1 MHTTVENSNRV
12 RHAFAHR
19 ASAAPARLG
28 MSIFEGSGAF
38 NFNDFCLQVSRG
50 MSAASAASEHG
61 KDKNDKNQ
69 IRMQQVRAMRDLV
82 AQGYAYAVDI
92 RVDAAAAMG
101 DARFVSRMAQIAFDL
116 TGDRA
121 IASAVC
127 RGGYSELSSSAAQL
141 RQSLASCLVAFA
153 LLKRGHKIAVRND
166 RVVVLTQSERAAE
179 RVLGSLSRLD
189 NGCAACAIADS
200 ACVVDC
206 GSLDIDGLSYQCVGD
221 SIEVMASVEFER
233 RFRECAKHVLARSSS
248 MPMAERRRRLRM
260 LVSGAAEV
268 LALAENGAE
277 VARSLNEWL
286 RSRVALVLWKNWKLY
301 RTKVTELMRL
311 GATEGEARSIAAAR
325 KGHWPMAESSAL
337 KHFLSY
343 SVLASDGFA
352 FFPMFKAV
360 GA

>member
-1 MHTTVENSNRV
+1 MHTTVENSKRV

-28 MSIFEGSGAF
+28 MPIFEGSGAF

-61 KDKNDKNQ
+61 KDKNDKNK
-69 IRMQQVRAMRDLV
+69 IRMQQVSAMRGLV

-92 RVDAAAAMG
+92 RVDADTAMG

-127 RGGYSELSSSAAQL
+127 MGGCGGTSSPAAQL
-141 RQSLASCLVAFA
+141 RWSLASCLVAFD
-153 LLKRGHKIAVRND
+153 LLKRGHKIVVWND
-166 RVVVLTQSERAAE
+166 RVVVLTRSERAAE
-179 RVLGSLSRLD
+179 RVLASLCRLD
-189 NGCAACAIADS
+189 NGCVACAIADS
-200 ACVVDC
+200 TCVVDC
-206 GSLDIDGLSYQCVGD
+206 GSLDVDGLSYRYVDG
-221 SIEVMASVEFER
+221 SVEVVASAEFER
-233 RFRECAKHVLARSSS
+233 YFRDCAKRILARSSS
-248 MPMAERRRRLRM
+248 MPMAERKRRLRL
-260 LVSGAAEV
+260 LVSGAADV
-268 LALAENGAE
+268 LTFAENGAD
-277 VARSLNEWL
+277 VSRSLNEWL

-301 RTKVTELMRL
+301 RTKVAELMRL
-311 GATEGEARSIAAAR
+311 GATEGEACSIAAAR
-325 KGHWPMAESSAL
+325 KGHWPMAESSAS

-343 SVLASDGFA
+343 SALASEGFA
-352 FFPMFKAV
+352 FFPMFEAV

>member
-28 MSIFEGSGAF
+28 MPISEGSGAF

-61 KDKNDKNQ
+61 KDKNDKNE
-69 IRMQQVRAMRDLV
+69 IRKQQVRAMHGLV

-92 RVDAAAAMG
+92 RVDADAAMG

-127 RGGYSELSSSAAQL
+127 RRGYSELSLAAAQL
-141 RQSLASCLVAFA
+141 RQSLASCLVAFD
-153 LLKRGHKIAVRND
+153 LLKRGHKVVAWND
-166 RVVVLTQSERAAE
+166 RVVVLTRSERAAE

-189 NGCAACAIADS
+189 NGCAACAIADGS
-200 ACVVDC
+200 CVVDC
-206 GSLDIDGLSYQCVGD
+206 GSLDVDGLSYQRAGD
-221 SIEVMASVEFER
+221 SVEVVASAEFER
-233 RFRECAKHVLARSSS
+233 YFRDCAKRILARSSS
-248 MPMAERRRRLRM
+248 MSMAERKRRLR
-260 LVSGAAEV
+260 LSVNGAADV
-268 LALAENGAE
+268 LEFAENVAE
-277 VARSLNEWL
+277 VSHSLNEWL

-301 RTKVTELMRL
+301 RTKVAELMRL

-325 KGHWPMAESSAL
+325 KGHWPMAESSAS

-343 SVLASDGFA
+343 SALASEGFA
-352 FFPMFKAV
+352 FFPMFEAV
-360 GA
+360 GV